1 MNFTVK
7 KWRHGRMCTQPELT
21 LRRDT
26 KETDISFLTRE
37 MLIKKKTNDLFL
49 CVCVCVCVFLESS
62 ISYVVQYSL

>member
-37 MLIKKKTNDLFL
+37 MLIKKKTNDLFF
-49 CVCVCVCVFLESS
+49 VCVCVFLESS